1 MIDEV
6 EEKKMKRLISL
17 ALMCLML
24 LTLHLAAYADGSFSV
39 EYRGCISKEE
49 YASFMEYTLFIVKDE
64 QIPIQE
70 WPDHPENILFM
81 DQLTARNGAINV
93 NFVAPNFTG
102 GTVFL
107 IGVFPDAEGKP
118 EETPSFRKIGKGPLE
133 KPISPPSMLTKIED
147 SAFEGDT
154 FTHVYLGE
162 SVTSIG
168 PRAFADC
175 EQLLYIY
182 IPNADT
188 SIAAD
193 AFDGSPNVVIG
204 CRGGQVSSY
213 AEAHGIPCEIVG

>member
-17 ALMCLML
+17 ALMSLML

-39 EYRGCISKEE
+39 EYRGCNKNEE
-49 YASFMEYTLFIVKDE
+49 YALFIVKDE
-64 QIPIQE
+64 GIGIT
-70 WPDHPENILFM
+70 PDNPELFNLENILFM
-81 DQLTARNGAINV
+81 DQLTSDAYGRISV

-107 IGVFPDAEGKP
+107 SGVFQDGKP
-118 EETPSFRKIGKGPLE
+118 SFQPIGKGPLE
-133 KPISPPSMLTKIED
+133 KPIIPPKALTEIED

-182 IPNADT
+182 IPKSVT
-188 SIAAD
+188 SIDDIADD
-193 AFDGSPNVVIG
+193 AFAGSPNVVIG
-204 CRGGQVSSY
+204 CPGGAVSSY
-213 AEAHGIPCEIVG
+213 ATEHGIPCEIVG

>member
-39 EYRGCISKEE
+39 EYEGCKEDNM
-49 YASFMEYTLFIVKDE
+49 YSLFVLKNEGDGFI
-64 QIPIQE
+64 
-70 WPDHPENILFM
+70 PENILFM
-81 DQLTARNGAINV
+81 DQLKAKNGSISV
-93 NFVAPNFTG
+93 LLVEPNFTG
-102 GTVFL
+102 GTVWLGGEFSD
-107 IGVFPDAEGKP
+107 GG
-118 EETPSFRKIGKGPLE
+118 PSPRKIEKGQ
-133 KPISPPSMLTKIED
+133 KPINLPAMLTEIED

-204 CRGGQVSSY
+204 CPGGEVSSY

>member
-1 MIDEV
+1 
-6 EEKKMKRLISL
+6 MKRLISL

-39 EYRGCISKEE
+39 EYRGCSKNEE
-49 YASFMEYTLFIVKDE
+49 YALFIVKNE
-64 QIPIQE
+64 QIPIRE
-70 WPDHPENILFM
+70 WPEHPENILFM
-81 DQLTARNGAINV
+81 DQLTADDYGRISI

-107 IGVFPDAEGKP
+107 SGVFQDGKP
-118 EETPSFRKIGKGPLE
+118 SFQPIGKGPVE
-133 KPISPPSMLTKIED
+133 KPMSLPGALTEIES

-168 PRAFADC
+168 SRAFADC
-175 EQLLYIY
+175 EQLLYIF
-182 IPNADT
+182 IPNPDTFIAD
-188 SIAAD
+188 D

-204 CRGGQVSSY
+204 CRGGAVSSY
-213 AEAHGIPCEIVG
+213 ATEHGISCEIVG

>member
-17 ALMCLML
+17 ALMSLML

-39 EYRGCISKEE
+39 AYEGCKEDNM
-49 YASFMEYTLFIVKDE
+49 YSLFVLKNEGDGF
-64 QIPIQE
+64 IPE
-70 WPDHPENILFM
+70 TILFM
-81 DQLTARNGAINV
+81 DQLKAKNGSISV
-93 NFVAPNFTG
+93 LLVEPNFTG
-102 GTVFL
+102 GTVWLGGEFSD
-107 IGVFPDAEGKP
+107 GG
-118 EETPSFRKIGKGPLE
+118 PSPRKIEKGPFE
-133 KPISPPSMLTKIED
+133 KPMSLPTMLTEIED

-188 SIAAD
+188 GIADD

-204 CRGGQVSSY
+204 CPGGEVSSY

>member
-39 EYRGCISKEE
+39 EYRRCNPDEE
-49 YASFMEYTLFIVKDE
+49 YALFILKDNNLE
-64 QIPIQE
+64 DLFT
-70 WPDHPENILFM
+70 PDNILFM
-81 DQLTARNGAINV
+81 DQLTSDAYGRISI

-107 IGVFPDAEGKP
+107 SGVFPDSNKEP
-118 EETPSFRKIGKGPLE
+118 VRREIGKGPVE
-133 KPISPPSMLTKIED
+133 KPISLPTMLTEIED

-154 FTHVYLGE
+154 FTHVFLGN
-162 SVTSIG
+162 SVTRIG
-168 PRAFADC
+168 SRAFADC

-182 IPNADT
+182 IPESVT
-188 SIAAD
+188 SIDDIADD
-193 AFDGSPNVVIG
+193 AFAGSPNVVIG
-204 CRGGQVSSY
+204 CQGGAASSY
-213 AEAHGIPCEIVG
+213 AEAHGIPCEIVNVN